1 MKPHNPWTPE
11 ETARFL
17 ASASAR
23 QAQLEA
29 RVQLLAK
36 ALRDAQEHLLQ
47 FIGCRCDSE
56 DVGPGGCSACRH
68 MDEIEALQDALTE
81 AGLYVDDIDVV
92 NKG

>member
-36 ALRDAQEHLLQ
+36 ALRDVIL
-47 FIGCRCDSE
+47 SE
-56 DVGPGGCSACRH
+56 SGELDRVQTAMSIASQ
-68 MDEIEALQDALTE
+68 ALHE
-81 AGLYVDDIDVV
+81 AGL
-92 NKG
+92 NEQKEG

>member
-36 ALRDAQEHLLQ
+36 ALRRVELACKEYWDVHSWHAYDADRLSEELQ
-47 FIGCRCDSE
+47 AA
-56 DVGPGGCSACRH
+56 CSALK
-68 MDEIEALQDALTE
+68 EVEA
-81 AGLYVDDIDVV
+81 
-92 NKG
+92 